1 LKGNDNSMNFHTAT
15 KRRDFLEYGAETR
28 VELSPKLQM
37 KGKRLP
43 VRWALKKWQPED
55 PSSHKVPMKPA

>member
-1 LKGNDNSMNFHTAT
+1 MTDSSMNFHTAT

-43 VRWALKKWQPED
+43 VRMRP
-55 PSSHKVPMKPA
+55 

>member
-1 LKGNDNSMNFHTAT
+1 MNFYTGT
-15 KRRDFLEYGAETR
+15 KRPDFLEYGAETR

-43 VRWALKKWQPED
+43 VRWALKKWQAED
-55 PSSHKVPMKPA
+55 PSAVKVLMKPA